1 MTSVE
6 VLPDAAV
13 EQISRHLGDVET
25 GSTITRLLTAA
36 NLPQPEPA
44 DGTKWRRIYAALDAE
59 QRRTRSGACVIDL
72 IQRVMSPQKWTN
84 AEAYSSFRAELNQ
97 TLAFNG
103 LAVGRDGRVSRRAV
117 ATTHDE
123 AASETA
129 RRLYRAMV
137 DRGGH
142 AEVFKYC
149 TEQLVAEDCFFAVL
163 EATKGTAE
171 RIREMTGLDLDGH
184 TLVDAAF
191 LGGSPALALN
201 SLRTDTER
209 NEQRGIANLM
219 KGCFSAF
226 RNPTAHEP
234 HVRWHISEA
243 DTLDLLSTLSL
254 IHRRLDTAVVLHSQP
269 PA

>member
-1 MTSVE
+1 MASVE
-6 VLPDAAV
+6 VLPGAAL
-13 EQISRHLGDVET
+13 EQVSRHLGDAET

-103 LAVGRDGRVSRRAV
+103 LTVGPDGRVSRRAV

-142 AEVFKYC
+142 AEVFKYFRNTSPSTTC
-149 TEQLVAEDCFFAVL
+149 LCSAASMLERRRLADSHRDASSPNACVVL
-163 EATKGTAE
+163 A
-171 RIREMTGLDLDGH
+171 
-184 TLVDAAF
+184 
-191 LGGSPALALN
+191 LGGIVTPPVVRSLPRRAVGPATNPPFNPAARTISGSPQP
-201 SLRTDTER
+201 R
-209 NEQRGIANLM
+209 
-219 KGCFSAF
+219 
-226 RNPTAHEP
+226 
-234 HVRWHISEA
+234 VRW
-243 DTLDLLSTLSL
+243 
-254 IHRRLDTAVVLHSQP
+254 
-269 PA
+269 